1 MNICYWKCYETL
13 RINQAF
19 ASKSHGTRVVLK
31 LVFTFFFFESKLSAQ
46 KKVRTNPGA
55 SKEDPKWGSENIC
68 YISNEIKLD
77 LRKVY
82 KY

>member
-1 MNICYWKCYETL
+1 ML

-31 LVFTFFFFESKLSAQ
+31 LVFTFFESKLSAQ
-46 KKVRTNPGA
+46 KKKVRTNPGA

-77 LRKVY
+77 LGKVY